1 MLPRLLRHCYCYAD
15 SRFSNPIVP
24 ARTRQ
29 GKSSRFDVLI
39 RPSDASGNS
48 FPRTLPMHKVELR
61 RQVGALVRGKN
72 GRGFSRHAG
81 VYSSDVGR
89 SVKPTRLSLGDGCIP
104 AVPASV
110 SPGFVVP
117 LTHLAD
123 QFFDTRHRTRVTK
136 RCGRIPVPVPPRIH
150 GRAGTAGTIARIGG
164 ENDPHGFPTCP
175 TAFRD
180 LRGLCFETLTGCP
193 RSNRKIRISPCPIPR
208 SHGGIPVTGTA
219 SITRFPTILRDA
231 SIQNRRV

>member
-1 MLPRLLRHCYCYAD
+1 
-15 SRFSNPIVP
+15 
-24 ARTRQ
+24 
-29 GKSSRFDVLI
+29 
-39 RPSDASGNS
+39 
-48 FPRTLPMHKVELR
+48 MHKVELR

-123 QFFDTRHRTRVTK
+123 QFFARHRTRVRK
-136 RCGRIPVPVPPRIH
+136 RCGRIRVPVPPRIH
-150 GRAGTAGTIARIGG
+150 GRAGTAGTIARIAG

-193 RSNRKIRISPCPIPR
+193 RSNRKIRISSCPIPR

-231 SIQNRRV
+231 SLQTAAYNSQRNR

>member
-1 MLPRLLRHCYCYAD
+1 
-15 SRFSNPIVP
+15 
-24 ARTRQ
+24 
-29 GKSSRFDVLI
+29 
-39 RPSDASGNS
+39 
-48 FPRTLPMHKVELR
+48 
-61 RQVGALVRGKN
+61 
-72 GRGFSRHAG
+72 
-81 VYSSDVGR
+81 
-89 SVKPTRLSLGDGCIP
+89 VKPTRLSLGDGCIP

-123 QFFDTRHRTRVTK
+123 QFFARHRTRVRK

-231 SIQNRRV
+231 SLQTAAYNSQRNN

>member
-81 VYSSDVGR
+81 GLFVRCGEKCEAHQVIPYSARFRFTWFRCFAYPLSGSVLRTPQNSGQEEVWANSR
-89 SVKPTRLSLGDGCIP
+89 SAAHTRACGNDRKNRWRKRSPRLPNLSH
-104 AVPASV
+104 SV
-110 SPGFVVP
+110 SGF
-117 LTHLAD
+117 
-123 QFFDTRHRTRVTK
+123 
-136 RCGRIPVPVPPRIH
+136 
-150 GRAGTAGTIARIGG
+150 ARLV
-164 ENDPHGFPTCP
+164 F
-175 TAFRD
+175 
-180 LRGLCFETLTGCP
+180 
-193 RSNRKIRISPCPIPR
+193 
-208 SHGGIPVTGTA
+208 
-219 SITRFPTILRDA
+219 
-231 SIQNRRV
+231 

>member
-1 MLPRLLRHCYCYAD
+1 MMLPRLLRHCYCYAD

-117 LTHLAD
+117 LTPLAD
-123 QFFDTRHRTRVTK
+123 PFFARHRTRVRK
-136 RCGRIPVPVPPRIH
+136 RCGRIPVPVPMRLWNVLPGNAHPTIPATHDVPRCGQTRECLADTLVAH
-150 GRAGTAGTIARIGG
+150 ADGRA
-164 ENDPHGFPTCP
+164 E
-175 TAFRD
+175 
-180 LRGLCFETLTGCP
+180 
-193 RSNRKIRISPCPIPR
+193 
-208 SHGGIPVTGTA
+208 
-219 SITRFPTILRDA
+219 
-231 SIQNRRV
+231 